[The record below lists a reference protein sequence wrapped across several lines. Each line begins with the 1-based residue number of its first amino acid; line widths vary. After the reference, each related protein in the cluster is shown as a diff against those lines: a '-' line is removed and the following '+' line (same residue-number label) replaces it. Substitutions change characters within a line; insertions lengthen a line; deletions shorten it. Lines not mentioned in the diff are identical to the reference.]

1 MKNYPLFFKNKMILL
16 YSNSEPVKSIC
27 RRYKVSKST
36 LYRWIN
42 MTNSIK
48 MIRKH
53 DKIEEEK
60 VITLLNNGIPIKIIS
75 ERFKICK
82 STLYYWQNKQVN
94 NNTIQSNKYAND
106 LHVIKLY
113 RTIEILRFISP
124 VKAMK
129 TREKFE
135 AIRSLSGKYNLSLL
149 CEVFHLSKSTYYRYS
164 NMRIPSNELR
174 DKFLRD
180 EILEIYRINK
190 KRIGGTKI
198 RRSLI
203 ERGITVSEK
212 KVYNLMNQL
221 HISKQTKKVNPYLKP
236 RKNTNSK
243 CKNILKQRFN
253 PLEPNLVWVT
263 DVTEIKIRSKP
274 IYLCVIMDLFARKVI
289 GNIVSLKNN
298 TRLAELT
305 FNHALTTRSN
315 KVPVIFHSD
324 RGSIYTSYKFRQLI
338 QKYHITQSFS
348 KPGYPYDNS
357 PMESFFSQFKRE
369 SKQSIDS
376 ISTIKDYKQLVIE
389 YIAYYNELRFHRG
402 IGLMTPNTKEELY
415 FKYYIKNSKPLK

>member
-1 MKNYPLFFKNKMILL
+1 MT
-16 YSNSEPVKSIC
+16 KSIKKFKK
-27 RRYKVSKST
+27 YDENEK
-36 LYRWIN
+36 
-42 MTNSIK
+42 
-48 MIRKH
+48 
-53 DKIEEEK
+53 EK
-60 VITLLNNGIPIKIIS
+60 VINLLCKGIPIKIIS
-75 ERFKICK
+75 ERFKISK
-82 STLYYWQNKQVN
+82 STLYYWQNRQVS
-94 NNTIQSNKYAND
+94 NNTIQANKYAND
-106 LHVIKLY
+106 LHVIKLNK
-113 RTIEILRFISP
+113 TIEILRFISQ
-124 VKAMK
+124 VKDMK

-135 AIRSLSGKYNLSLL
+135 AIRSLSEKYNLSLL
-149 CEVFHLSKSTYYRYS
+149 CEVFHLSKSTFYRYS
-164 NMRIPSNELR
+164 NMKIPSNELR
-174 DKFLRD
+174 DNFLRD
-180 EILEIYRINK
+180 EILEIYRLNK

-212 KVYNLMNQL
+212 KVFSLMNQL

-236 RKNTNSK
+236 KKNTNSK

-253 PLEPNLVWVT
+253 PIEPNLIWVT

-274 IYLCVIMDLFARKVI
+274 VYLCIIMDLFARKVI
-289 GNIVSLKNN
+289 GNIVSIKNN
-298 TRLAELT
+298 TRLAKLT

-376 ISTIKDYKQLVIE
+376 ISTIKGYKQLVKE
-389 YIAYYNELRFHRG
+389 YITYYNELRFHRG